1 MDIAKAREK
10 LLRQNDWQ
18 LRWKLTAVES
28 PKTRQKVAWDNW
40 LYTTGYD
47 WRVACCWHVPQ
58 SMRNEQSG
66 HSKEWLARQ
75 LSAYFNTLDK
85 RIYKKIPVSKRPRLP
100 RFIVLERSAGVGWHA
115 HGLMEN
121 PPHLSRDELTALL
134 ADTWENRVGRYCDGI
149 FDRHLFW
156 CEQRDRNY
164 AQYSIKSAIE
174 LEGYNVD
181 GVNGYIDLKNTYVA
195 TRVPQQVAYK
205 PLAAVA

>member
-1 MDIAKAREK
+1 MDLTRTREK
-10 LLRQNDWQ
+10 LLTESDWQ
-18 LRWKLTAVES
+18 LRWKLTTIRS

-58 SMRNEQSG
+58 NMRNEQSG
-66 HSKEWLARQ
+66 HSKEWLERQ
-75 LSAYFNTLDK
+75 MSAYLNTLEK
-85 RIYKKIPVSKRPRLP
+85 QIYAHIPVSKRPRLP

-121 PPHLSRDELTALL
+121 PPHLSRHELTALL

-149 FDRHLFW
+149 FDQRLFW
-156 CEQRDRNY
+156 CEERDRDY
-164 AQYSIKSAIE
+164 AKYSIKSAIE

-181 GVNGYIDLKNTYVA
+181 GVNGYIDLRNTYVA
-195 TRVPQQVAYK
+195 ARVPQQVVTT

>member
-1 MDIAKAREK
+1 MDLTRTREK
-10 LLRQNDWQ
+10 LLTESDWQ
-18 LRWKLTAVES
+18 LRWKLTTIRS
-28 PKTRQKVAWDNW
+28 PKARQKVAWDNW

-66 HSKEWLARQ
+66 HSKEWLERQ
-75 LSAYFNTLDK
+75 MSAYLNTLDK
-85 RIYKKIPVSKRPRLP
+85 QIYAHIPVSKRPRLP

-121 PPHLSRDELTALL
+121 PPHLSRHELTALL

-149 FDRHLFW
+149 FDQRLFW
-156 CEQRDRNY
+156 CEERDRDY
-164 AQYSIKSAIE
+164 AKYSIKSAIE

-181 GVNGYIDLKNTYVA
+181 GVNGYIDLRNTYVA
-195 TRVPQQVAYK
+195 ARVPQQVVTT

>member
-1 MDIAKAREK
+1 MDIAKAREE

-28 PKTRQKVAWDNW
+28 PKKRQKVAWDNW
-40 LYTTGYD
+40 LYSTGYD

-66 HSKEWLARQ
+66 HSKEWLERQ
-75 LSAYFNTLDK
+75 MSAYLNTLDK
-85 RIYKKIPVSKRPRLP
+85 QIYAHIPVSKRPRLP

-121 PPHLSRDELTALL
+121 PPHLTRDEFTVLL
-134 ADTWENRVGRYCDGI
+134 SQVWEKRVSNYCDDI
-149 FDRHLFW
+149 FDQRLFW
-156 CEQRDRNY
+156 CEERDRDY
-164 AQYSIKSAIE
+164 AKYSIKNAIE

-195 TRVPQQVAYK
+195 TRVPQQVAYT

>member
-1 MDIAKAREK
+1 MDLTRTREK
-10 LLRQNDWQ
+10 LLTESDWQ
-18 LRWKLTAVES
+18 LRWKLTTIRS

-66 HSKEWLARQ
+66 HSKEWLERQ
-75 LSAYFNTLDK
+75 MSAYLNTLDK
-85 RIYKKIPVSKRPRLP
+85 QIYAHIPVSKRPRLP

-121 PPHLSRDELTALL
+121 PPHLSRHELTALL

-149 FDRHLFW
+149 FDQRLFW
-156 CEQRDRNY
+156 CEERDRDY
-164 AQYSIKSAIE
+164 AKYSIKSAIE

-181 GVNGYIDLKNTYVA
+181 GVNGYIDLRNTYVA
-195 TRVPQQVAYK
+195 ARVPQQVVTT